1 MISLKDI
8 QNPEFLKSLTFAELV
23 ALSKD
28 IRSFLIEN
36 VSKTGGHLSSNLGIV
51 ELSVALHTVFE
62 SPKDKI
68 IFDVG
73 HQSYVHKILTGRASG
88 FNRLRQLNGI
98 SGFQNR
104 QESIHDVWEAGHAG
118 TALSAALGLAISRD
132 LKGEKNAV
140 IAVVG
145 DGAIPNGMSF
155 EALNHIGATKHKL
168 IIILNDNNMSIS
180 QNVGAL
186 SHAIARMRTS
196 APYTTFKH
204 ELKDLLKRSSVGS
217 TVLSGMRSVK
227 DAIKR
232 NVVAP
237 SIFSDLNLEYL
248 GPVNG
253 HSFPEL
259 MDALVSAKEHDG
271 PVLVHVITT
280 KGKGFS
286 LSENDKNGRWHG
298 VNQFDPDTGN
308 TIGTLPEHHLS
319 WSQIIS
325 ETLVRL
331 AKEDPNICVL
341 TPAMIQGSKLE
352 KFFAL
357 YPDRSID
364 CGIAEEHAATLAA
377 SLALGGQ
384 KPFLSIYS
392 TFLQR
397 AYDQINHDIARMNC
411 PVVIGIDRGGLVGE
425 DGATHHG
432 VFDVGILRPIPNL
445 ILSCP
450 KDAQEAQNLLYTAFN
465 QAQPFAI
472 RYPRGSANFTE
483 NIDFETIQ
491 IGSWTSLGSLED
503 ADGIILSYGPDVEK
517 LYDRISINQLKI
529 AVINARF
536 FKPLDMSMLTQLVQL
551 KKPLLCYET
560 DMLAGGLG
568 SALLEYFNQE
578 NLNVKFKRIGIED
591 HFVTHG
597 SMPELRKIEGIDIT
611 TALETMV
618 AWIEEDLGKA

>member
-1 MISLKDI
+1 MIPLQEI
-8 QNPEFLKSLTFAELV
+8 QNPEFLKSLTYAELQT
-23 ALSKD
+23 LSKD

-51 ELSVALHTVFE
+51 ELTVALHTVFN
-62 SPKDKI
+62 SPTDKI

-73 HQSYVHKILTGRASG
+73 HQSYVHKILTGRAGG
-88 FNRLRQLNGI
+88 FGGLRQLNGL

-104 QESIHDVWEAGHAG
+104 QESQHDAWEAGHAG
-118 TALSAALGLAISRD
+118 TALSAALGMAVARD
-132 LKGEKNAV
+132 LKGEDHAV

-180 QNVGAL
+180 QNVGAF
-186 SHAIARMRTS
+186 SHAISRMRTS

-204 ELKDLLKRSSVGS
+204 EVKDLLKRSSVGKN
-217 TVLSGMRSVK
+217 VLVGMRSVK

-232 NVVAP
+232 NVVSP

-259 MDALVSAKEHDG
+259 MDALISAREHDG

-319 WSQIIS
+319 WSQIVS

-331 AKEDPNICVL
+331 AKEDQDICLL

-357 YPDRSID
+357 YPERSID

-377 SLALGGQ
+377 SLALSGQ

-397 AYDQINHDIARMNC
+397 AYDQINHDIARMDC

-432 VFDVGILRPIPNL
+432 VFDIGLLRPVPNL

-450 KDAQEAQNLLYTAFN
+450 KDAAEAQNLIHTAFH
-465 QAQPFAI
+465 QKHPFAI
-472 RYPRGSANFTE
+472 RYPRGSAVYHE
-483 NIDFETIQ
+483 NESFEPIE
-491 IGSWTSLGSLED
+491 IGTWSVLGDLDSC
-503 ADGIILSYGPDVEK
+503 DGVIISYGPDVDK
-517 LYDRISINQLKI
+517 VADKVKVNQLNL
-529 AVINARF
+529 AVVNARF
-536 FKPLDMSMLTQLVQL
+536 FKPLDTALIERLIDL
-551 KKPLLCYET
+551 GKPVLCYET

-568 SALLEYFNQE
+568 SALLEVFNQKAAQ
-578 NLNVKFKRIGIED
+578 VRFKRVGIED

-597 SMPELRKIEGIDIT
+597 SLPELRKIEGIDLNT
-611 TALETMV
+611 VLESMIE
-618 AWIEEDLGKA
+618 WIKQA